1 MKKKWIVA
9 VILLLTAVSLSAC
22 SKETG
27 NSNNN
32 LNLENMTDDDI
43 EKVLNDFENMTDAD
57 IEKTL
62 SDFEEQEAAAQ
73 QSQQQVT
80 PEPQW
85 ETYEC
90 LPEMLTATPEEAK
103 VQIDDVIYQE
113 CYLMTMQECMDRL
126 AGSNAE
132 YTYEYNPDKL
142 MTSWQTET
150 IDVLK
155 NGESYFAIHAANDSS
170 DTIALKDAKVKEFV
184 VLPIAKENVYY
195 MNGMPM
201 NGEGWTYASVKE
213 GFSDYSDSFKESS
226 TKVNVDGQ
234 QVDGISLSF
243 QVPLGVVRTNAG
255 GIEENGYANFFFD
268 FNADNGE
275 CARIYLNYT
284 VL

>member
-1 MKKKWIVA
+1 MHG
-9 VILLLTAVSLSAC
+9 

-32 LNLENMTDDDI
+32 LNLENMTD
-43 EKVLNDFENMTDAD
+43 AD
-57 IEKTL
+57 IEKAL
-62 SDFEEQEAAAQ
+62 SDFEKQEAEAQ

-90 LPEMLTATPEEAK
+90 LLEMLTATSEDAK
-103 VQIDDVIYQE
+103 IQIDDVIYQE
-113 CYLMTMQECMDRL
+113 RYLMTMQECMDKL
-126 AGSNAE
+126 AGSSAE

-142 MTSWQTET
+142 MTSWHTET
-150 IDVLK
+150 INVLK
-155 NGESYFAIHAANDSS
+155 NGESYFAIQASNDSS
-170 DTIALKDAKVKEFV
+170 DTIVLKDAKVKAFV
-184 VLPIAKENVYY
+184 VLPKTEENAYY

-201 NGEGWTYASVKE
+201 NGKGWTYASVKE
-213 GFSDYSDSFKESS
+213 YFSDYSDSFKESS
-226 TKVNVDGQ
+226 TKVSVDGQ

-243 QVPLGVVRTNAG
+243 KVPLGVVRTDAG
-255 GIEENGYANFFFD
+255 GREENGCVNFSFN

-275 CARIYLNYT
+275 CTGIYLTYT

>member
-9 VILLLTAVSLSAC
+9 AILLLTAVLVSAC
-22 SKETG
+22 AKETG
-27 NSNNN
+27 NNNK
-32 LNLENMTDDDI
+32 LPDLD
-43 EKVLNDFENMTDAD
+43 NMTDAD
-57 IEKTL
+57 IEKAL
-62 SDFEEQEAAAQ
+62 SDFEKQEAAAQ
-73 QSQQQVT
+73 QSQQQAN

-103 VQIDDVIYQE
+103 IQIDDVIYQE

-126 AGSNAE
+126 AGSSAE

-142 MTSWQTET
+142 VSSYVET
-150 IDVLK
+150 VNVFK
-155 NGESYFAIHAANDSS
+155 NGESYFAILATNNSS
-170 DTIALKDAKVKEFV
+170 DTIALKDAKVKQFV
-184 VLPIAKENVYY
+184 VLPIANENVYY
-195 MNGMPM
+195 MNGMPK

-213 GFSDYSDSFKESS
+213 YFSDYSDSFQESS
-226 TKVNVDGQ
+226 TKANVDGQ

-243 QVPLGVVRTNAG
+243 QVPLGVVGTSAG
-255 GIEENGYANFFFD
+255 GMEENGFAHFNFT

-275 CARIYLNYT
+275 CTSIFLTYT